1 MKTLKA
7 IAVLSVLSV
16 AGFTATG
23 CTAAQKGAAGGGLIG
38 GVVGNIV
45 GNNYA
50 STIGPATGTAMGV
63 GAGAAVGGLAGD
75 AYATVTDKDKEREL
89 QNLRAELEAKEN
101 ELASLRQSG
110 LSGDALAELDQL
122 RYELETAQAELEN
135 ASLTRSGAL
144 IEAQEKAE
152 RVNRLEETLAKAE
165 QERIALEDTVA
176 MMNEET
182 ERLRAE
188 VEMRETALAQ
198 AKDEVQVLRTS
209 LVGKETAVAEL
220 TRELNDINVTLEET
234 SRGLTMTIV
243 DSMLFDPGEA
253 DLTAEG
259 RALMGDVAKILHER
273 FPNRE
278 LLIEGHTDNQPIV
291 RSGWRSNWELGAA
304 RALNMLHELVGN
316 HGIKPSNV
324 SATSYGEF
332 RPASSNA
339 SPDGRRA
346 NRRAVI
352 VILPEKLPLEV
363 NELADA
369 R

>member
-7 IAVLSVLSV
+7 IAVLSAICV
-16 AGFTATG
+16 AGWTATG

-38 GVVGNIV
+38 GVAGAIV
-45 GNNYA
+45 GNNYV
-50 STIGPATGTAMGV
+50 SSVGPATGATVGGASGV
-63 GAGAAVGGLAGD
+63 AVGGIAGD
-75 AYATVTDKDKEREL
+75 AYAQVTEADKEREL
-89 QNLRAELEAKEN
+89 RNLRAELIDREN
-101 ELASLRQSG
+101 ELAALRASG
-110 LSGDALAELDQL
+110 MNDKALAELDQL
-122 RYELETAQAELEN
+122 RRELETAKAQLQDSSNERAGVQADLDNRASRIQELED
-135 ASLTRSGAL
+135 AL
-144 IEAQEKAE
+144 A
-152 RVNRLEETLAKAE
+152 RAE
-165 QERIALEDTVA
+165 QERIGLEDSVA
-176 MMNEET
+176 MLNEEA
-182 ERLRAE
+182 ERLRGE
-188 VEMRETALAQ
+188 IEMREAELAS

-220 TRELNDINVTLEET
+220 TRELDSMNVKLEET

-243 DSMLFDPGEA
+243 DSMLFAPGEA

-259 RALMGDVAKILHER
+259 RALMGNMARIIHER

-291 RSGWRSNWELGAA
+291 LSGWRSNWELGAA
-304 RALNMLHELVGN
+304 RALNMLHDLVN
-316 HGIKPSNV
+316 SHGIDPAKV

-332 RPASSNA
+332 RPATSNA
-339 SPDGRRA
+339 TPEGRRV